1 MTPLQA
7 RVKAFV
13 SDFIR
18 DEGFSP
24 SLQEI
29 ADGLGLN
36 SRSGVRAVILRLRDE
51 GHVTFLPGHPRSLQI
66 VGQTERLISAAERV
80 LDRIAVG
87 EDRLGDRAAAAVE
100 DLDRVLSE
108 LRPPETR
115 SRRRAFARRG
125 PDGAQGACGGS
136 GLGETKA

>member
-29 ADGLGLN
+29 ADGLRLN
-36 SRSGVRAVILRLRDE
+36 SRSRVRAVILRLRDE
-51 GHVTFLPGHPRSLQI
+51 GQVTFLPGHPRSIQI

-80 LDRIAVG
+80 LDRIAAG

-108 LRPPETR
+108 LRPPATR
-115 SRRRAFARRG
+115 PRRRALAGCG
-125 PDGAQGACGGS
+125 PDGAQGERCGS
-136 GLGETKA
+136 GFGESEP